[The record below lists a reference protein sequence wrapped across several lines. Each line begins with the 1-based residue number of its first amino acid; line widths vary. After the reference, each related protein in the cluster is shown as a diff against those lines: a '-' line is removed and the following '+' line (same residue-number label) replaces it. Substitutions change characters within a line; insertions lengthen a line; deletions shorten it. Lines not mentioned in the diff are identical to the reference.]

1 MLKTIALEYIANGE
15 NSGVEFKRDDI
26 RPEQLARE
34 VVALANFQGGYIFLG
49 VEDDGSISGI
59 QRLNPQDWVLNVFR
73 DKIFPLIIP
82 FYEEITIDDKK
93 IAVITIGQGVS
104 KPYVVRN
111 NGREEIFIRMGSRCE
126 PASREQQARLFATSG
141 LLHVEVLPVPGTSI
155 DSLDLSR
162 LDFYL
167 REIIRDTQIPQDQE
181 SWIRRL
187 IGLGFLVDDGLG
199 HTVCTIAGLV
209 CFGKKP
215 RDSMSQCGIRLE
227 VFNSHDK
234 EYQARFDT
242 VLDGPLVAR
251 RDMQDGRQAVI
262 DDGLIE
268 KFSSALLPFIKV
280 EDDIVD
286 ENMQRGAKWLYPFD
300 AARETIINAL
310 AHRDWTQAVDIEV
323 VCYSDRMEVISPGRM
338 QNSMTIEKM
347 LAGQRSP
354 RNPLIAEVLRDYGYV
369 DSRGMGVRTK
379 VVPLMKSQNKAEPIF
394 ELTEDYLKTILPRKI
409 EEKNEK

>member
-1 MLKTIALEYIANGE
+1 MLKTIVLDYIANGE

-26 RPEQLARE
+26 SLEQFARE
-34 VVALANFQGGYIFLG
+34 VVAFANFQGGFIFLG
-49 VEDDGSISGI
+49 VEDDGTISGI
-59 QRLNPQDWVLNVFR
+59 QRRNLQDWVLNVFR
-73 DKIFPLIIP
+73 DKIFPQIIP
-82 FYEEITIDDKK
+82 YYEEIAIDGKK
-93 IAVITIGQGVS
+93 IAVITIGQGIS

-126 PASREQQARLFATSG
+126 LASREQQARLFATSG

-167 REIIRDTQIPQDQE
+167 REIIRDTQIPLDKE
-181 SWIRRL
+181 SWTLRL

-199 HTVCTIAGLV
+199 HIVCTIAGLV

-215 RDSMSQCGIRLE
+215 RSAMHQCGIRLE
-227 VFNSHDK
+227 VFNGLDK

-251 RDMQDGRQAVI
+251 RDMQDGHQIII
-262 DDGLIE
+262 DEGLIE
-268 KFSSALLPFIKV
+268 KFSNALLPFIKV
-280 EDDIVD
+280 EDDVVD
-286 ENMQRGAKWLYPFD
+286 ATMQRGKKWLYPFE
-300 AARETIINAL
+300 AVRETVLNAF
-310 AHRDWTQAVDIEV
+310 AHRDWTQTVDIEV

-354 RNPLIAEVLRDYGYV
+354 RNPLIAEVLKDYGYV

-379 VVPLMKSQNKAEPIF
+379 VVPLMKSQNKTEPVF
-394 ELTEDYLKTILPRKI
+394 ELTEDYLKTILPRKA
-409 EEKNEK
+409 E